1 MQRSSVAKA
10 DELRRAVESFKS
22 ERGLSASELAAEC
35 GVSPSEFNRFMDGKG
50 HTGTESAV
58 YGPCETLMEKRFRR
72 SPGEKTK
79 KKKLPKPP
87 VESFRTSPS
96 VEEEKFLLA
105 QSDEDSNDQV
115 KAFDGSMDSLV
126 FDEGAIGSVVRG
138 VVNLLNGNN
147 GGKDKDA

>member
-1 MQRSSVAKA
+1 MSS
-10 DELRRAVESFKS
+10 R
-22 ERGLSASELAAEC
+22 ELAAEC

-50 HTGTESAV
+50 RTGTESAV
-58 YGPCETLMEKRFRR
+58 YEPCETLIEKRFRE
-72 SPGEKTK
+72 SPGEKEKKT

-87 VESFRTSPS
+87 VESFRTSPSTPS

-126 FDEGAIGSVVRG
+126 FDEGHRAVRG